1 MTNHLIALSDGSD
14 FSWRAVRL
22 AAELASQID
31 LTLEVVEVALLPDDV
46 PLTRRSIEE
55 RLIDELGEDRAK
67 TTTTTVLVQ
76 GDRIATT
83 IADHITAL
91 GDGSIV
97 VMSSAGRGRSAA
109 LLGSV
114 AEDLLGQLHGP
125 VLLVGPEVD
134 IDSFHLDGRIL
145 VPVDG
150 SATSEYALGLAA
162 AWGIE
167 HGGVP
172 WLVNVVDPDELA
184 RMGDGMGGGDV
195 AESSYVARTAQQLRE
210 RSHHGTNYDVLHDKH
225 PDHAIARYAAS
236 GDVSLIIAS
245 THGRTGLARVAAGS
259 QAMGMVHRSPVPVL
273 LVRPPSVES

>member
-1 MTNHLIALSDGSD
+1 MTNHLIAMSDGSD

-22 AAELASQID
+22 AARIATSID
-31 LTLEVVEVALLPDDV
+31 LPLEVVEVALLPADV
-46 PLTRRSIEE
+46 PLTKRSIED
-55 RLIDELGEDRAK
+55 RLADELGSDLAS
-67 TTTTTVLVQ
+67 TTATTVLVQ
-76 GDRIATT
+76 GDRIAST
-83 IADHITAL
+83 IADYITSI
-91 GDGSIV
+91 GDGSIA

-114 AEDLLGQLHGP
+114 AEDLLSQLHGP

-134 IDSFHLDGRIL
+134 VESFHLDGRIL

-150 SATSEYALGLAA
+150 SSTSEYALGLAA

-167 HGGVP
+167 HGSVP
-172 WLVNVVDPDELA
+172 WVVNVVDPEELA

-195 AESSYVARTAQQLRE
+195 SESSYASRTAQLLRE
-210 RSHHGTNYDVLHDKH
+210 QSHHSVNYDVLHDRH
-225 PDHAIARYAAS
+225 PDRAIARYAAS
-236 GDVSLIIAS
+236 GDVSLIVAS

-273 LVRPPSVES
+273 LVRPPSVDT

>member
-22 AAELASQID
+22 ASRIADAID
-31 LTLEVVEVALLPDDV
+31 LPLEVVEVALLPADV
-46 PLTRRSIEE
+46 PLTKRSIEE
-55 RLIDELGEDRAK
+55 RLADEFGEARAS
-67 TTTTTVLVQ
+67 TTSTTILVQ

-83 IADHITAL
+83 VADYVTSI

-114 AEDLLGQLHGP
+114 AEDLLRELHGP
-125 VLLVGPEVD
+125 VLVVGPEVEVD
-134 IDSFHLDGRIL
+134 TFRLDGRVL

-150 SATSEYALGLAA
+150 SDTSEYALGLAA

-167 HGGVP
+167 HGAVP
-172 WLVNVVDPDELA
+172 WVLNVVDPEELS
-184 RMGDGMGGGDV
+184 RMGNGMGSGDIS
-195 AESSYVARTAQQLRE
+195 ESSYAARTAQRLRE
-210 RSHHGTNYDVLHDKH
+210 QSHHAVNYEVLHDQH
-225 PDHAIARYAAS
+225 PDRAVARYAAS
-236 GDVSLIIAS
+236 GDVSLIVAS
-245 THGRTGLARVAAGS
+245 THGRMGLSRVAAGS

-273 LVRPPSVES
+273 LVRPPSVAT

>member
-22 AAELASQID
+22 AATIAEHID
-31 LTLEVVEVALLPDDV
+31 LPLEVIEVALLPADL

-55 RLIDELGEDRAK
+55 RLADELGQERAERA
-67 TTTTTVLVQ
+67 TATVLIQ

-83 IADHITAL
+83 IADHIERL

-109 LLGSV
+109 ILGSV
-114 AEDLLGQLHGP
+114 AEDLLVHIHGP
-125 VLLVGPEVD
+125 VLVVGPEVD
-134 IDSFHLDGRIL
+134 VEAFHLGGRIL

-167 HGGVP
+167 HGAVP
-172 WLVNVVDPDELA
+172 WIISVVDPEELA
-184 RMGDGMGGGDV
+184 KMGNGMGGGDV
-195 AESSYVARTAQQLRE
+195 AETSYAARTAQRLRE
-210 RSHHGTNYDVLHDKH
+210 QSHHEVNYDVLHDRH
-225 PDHAIARYAAS
+225 PDKALARYAAS
-236 GDVSLIIAS
+236 GDVSLIVAS

-273 LVRPPSVES
+273 LVRPPSVGS

>member
-22 AAELASQID
+22 AATIAEHID
-31 LTLEVVEVALLPDDV
+31 LPLEVIEVALLPADL

-55 RLIDELGEDRAK
+55 RLADELGQERAERA
-67 TTTTTVLVQ
+67 TATVLIQ

-83 IADHITAL
+83 IADHIERL

-109 LLGSV
+109 ILGSV
-114 AEDLLGQLHGP
+114 AEDLLVHIHGP
-125 VLLVGPEVD
+125 VLVVGPEVD
-134 IDSFHLDGRIL
+134 VEAFHLGGRIL

-167 HGGVP
+167 HGAVP
-172 WLVNVVDPDELA
+172 WIISVVDPEELA
-184 RMGDGMGGGDV
+184 KMGNGMGGGDV
-195 AESSYVARTAQQLRE
+195 AETSYAARTAQRLRE
-210 RSHHGTNYDVLHDKH
+210 QSHREVNYDVLHDRH
-225 PDHAIARYAAS
+225 PDKALARYAAS
-236 GDVSLIIAS
+236 GDVSLIVAS

-273 LVRPPSVES
+273 LVRPPSVGS